1 MTPATVLG
9 WLAFALL
16 VVSTLLWFRLAGQV
30 RLPRNRS
37 GFVLAWSGAALLG
50 GLAIYAGAG
59 WLAGIP
65 AVLAVFAGGMLSILT
80 AVSAQQA
87 APDAI
92 AVGEP
97 LRDFAAL
104 DEEGRRFELSS
115 LRGRPILLKF
125 FRGHW

>member
-59 WLAGIP
+59 WLGGIP
-65 AVLAVFAGGMLSILT
+65 AALALFGGGMLSILT

-97 LRDFAAL
+97 LRDFTAI